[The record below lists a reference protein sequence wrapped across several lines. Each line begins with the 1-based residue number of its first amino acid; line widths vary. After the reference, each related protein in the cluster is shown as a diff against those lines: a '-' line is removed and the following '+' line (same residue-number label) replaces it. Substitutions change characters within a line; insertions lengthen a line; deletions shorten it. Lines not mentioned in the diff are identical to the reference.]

1 MFNWYAPGVI
11 AVRVSAPSAC
21 VILYLSVLPALPE
34 RIGRN
39 ATSASGVAR
48 IASAP
53 SFGLTSLMIV
63 VLATVGTDSIG
74 RLTPLPRFG
83 PLEEVSGVV
92 GLAVVGSAPVTPSPR
107 FWANVAAHAITIDR
121 PTPPA

>member
-11 AVRVSAPSAC
+11 AVSVSAPLAC

-48 IASAP
+48 STSAP

-63 VLATVGTDSIG
+63 VPATVGTDSIG

-83 PLEEVSGVV
+83 PSE
-92 GLAVVGSAPVTPSPR
+92 VGSGIVGSGLVTPLPR
-107 FWANVAAHAITIDR
+107 FWANVAAHARTIDR
-121 PTPPA
+121 QTPPA